1 MFLVKGMGTSSVLPA
16 SCSPKSSLWDEGDE
30 VKMPCFILLNL
41 RICSQ
46 PMSSIDLA
54 ADTPNSAPKQ
64 RLKARGKEQMWDARP
79 YAQKQER

>member
-1 MFLVKGMGTSSVLPA
+1 MLKAIRKRLILVYIPSHPSALHAVARVPLP
-16 SCSPKSSLWDEGDE
+16 P
-30 VKMPCFILLNL
+30 

-46 PMSSIDLA
+46 PMPSIDLA